1 MKAIV
6 CVGNYA
12 ENPYYF
18 ERFDI
23 SVYSMEELS
32 FCLKENAFMLGTEIM
47 DDELLHFIAAECDLP
62 ELAKEL
68 YPMVHRS
75 GSLSVFVTCILEYVG
90 FYDKETIAQTANT
103 VKMGSGLSDYEKQK
117 LRIDF
122 LIQKNKYLP
131 ALEAYDEMISQVE
144 TQNISGKTAR
154 RLSADMWYNKGII
167 YAKLFLYNN
176 AAEAFETAYEIRKTP
191 TVLKAWLF
199 AKRMEL
205 PEKDYIALIGDHPEY
220 YEASKQLEKQ
230 LEQAGKEWHNSLQY
244 AGLENMKEWRDQGD
258 ICRYEEEADR
268 FVVSLKEQY
277 RS

>member
-1 MKAIV
+1 MKAIA
-6 CVGNYA
+6 CIGNYA

-47 DDELLHFIAAECDLP
+47 DDEMLHFISAECNLP

-75 GSLSVFVTCILEYVG
+75 GSLSAFVTCILECVG
-90 FYDKETIAQTANT
+90 FYDNETIMHIANT

-117 LRIDF
+117 MRIDF
-122 LIQKNKYLP
+122 LIQRSKYLP
-131 ALEAYDEMISQVE
+131 ALEAYDELIALVE
-144 TQNISGKTAR
+144 GQNVNGKTAR
-154 RLSADMWYNKGII
+154 RLLADMWYNKGII
-167 YAKLFLYNN
+167 YAELFLYGN
-176 AAEAFETAYEIRKTP
+176 AAEAFRIAYEIRKTP
-191 TVLKAWLF
+191 TLQKAWLF

-205 PEKDYIALIGDHPEY
+205 PEKDYIALIGDHPEC
-220 YEASKQLEKQ
+220 YEVSKQLEKQ
-230 LEQAGKEWHNSLQY
+230 LQMAENEWSNSLQH
-244 AGLENMKEWRDQGD
+244 AGLENMHQWRSQGD
-258 ICRYEEEADR
+258 IHRYEEEADR
-268 FVVSLKEQY
+268 LVGALKEQY